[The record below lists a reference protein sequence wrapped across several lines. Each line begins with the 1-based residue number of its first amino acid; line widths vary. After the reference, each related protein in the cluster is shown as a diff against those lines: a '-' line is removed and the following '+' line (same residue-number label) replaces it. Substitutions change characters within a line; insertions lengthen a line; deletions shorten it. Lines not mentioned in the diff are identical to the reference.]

1 METTNSHFTDLPCG
15 HCVSREML
23 IITGGLCPNCAMER
37 DELELRKLE
46 LDIFGDENFIYGEDL
61 SPEGY

>member
-1 METTNSHFTDLPCG
+1 
-15 HCVSREML
+15 ML